1 MKFHLEWSGN
11 LLFLCRLASHR
22 GSRKKFCM
30 KNENMTDGDGGNADM
45 LRVRTA
51 VGVTVA
57 SHIVTKSISLVH
69 DSDS

>member
-1 MKFHLEWSGN
+1 
-11 LLFLCRLASHR
+11 
-22 GSRKKFCM
+22 M
-30 KNENMTDGDGGNADM
+30 KNEIMTDDDVGNADM

-57 SHIVTKSISLVH
+57 SHIVH